1 MQGLALYGRGDHK
14 EDEDAA
20 HFSTAAMTV
29 RGSYLLL
36 IFLPF
41 LLLGPMLLLLA
52 QALQPRA
59 GATAS
64 GGFGG
69 VFDLAPHVLFCS
81 ARELHY
87 IKQKHAAV
95 SPSSSLLERSGSLA

>member
-1 MQGLALYGRGDHK
+1 MQGLALYGQGDHR

-20 HFSTAAMTV
+20 HFGTVAMTV

-59 GATAS
+59 GATAP
-64 GGFGG
+64 G
-69 VFDLAPHVLFCS
+69 VPPMDAFCRSLECTGELAGSQPFLWH
-81 ARELHY
+81 
-87 IKQKHAAV
+87 
-95 SPSSSLLERSGSLA
+95 SLRL